1 MVKGSFIFA
10 WIVLSPDNFMTL
22 QGAPGDTGPT
32 GPQGGLVSANG
43 YFLYWIYDN
52 DSCFISIRQSLA
64 GRIVVPNNWRYLS
77 FTYHQ
82 NYSYNQ

>member
-1 MVKGSFIFA
+1 
-10 WIVLSPDNFMTL
+10 MTL

-52 DSCFISIRQSLA
+52 NSCFFSIRQSLA
-64 GRIVVPNNWRYLS
+64 GRIVVPSNWRYLS
-77 FTYHQ
+77 FTYDQ

>member
-1 MVKGSFIFA
+1 
-10 WIVLSPDNFMTL
+10 MTL

-32 GPQGGLVSANG
+32 GPQGGLVSVNG
-43 YFLYWIYDN
+43 YFLYWINDN
-52 DSCFISIRQSLA
+52 NLCFISIRQSLA

-77 FTYHQ
+77 FTYDQ